1 MSVDQTY
8 ANKKWKCYLCVMV
21 ISQLKLNKSESW
33 GGEFLMC
40 RDAKML
46 NNSEVVIHS

>member
-1 MSVDQTY
+1 
-8 ANKKWKCYLCVMV
+8 MV

-46 NNSEVVIHS
+46 NNSEVSDTFLIITHYTPKQTLVTL